1 MLLKNKRMIYS
12 IVALIL
18 LSPVFFLAILSL
30 LAKRPENLGVVNGRL
45 ASCPSSPNCV
55 STQAT
60 DADHHI
66 EPISFDEAPDQA
78 IERLRKVIGAVPRL
92 KIVTES
98 GDYLHAEGTSLIFR
112 FVDDVEFFV
121 DREAKVIHFRSASR
135 VGHSDLGTN
144 RARMERIREAFQ
156 QQSASQPPQP

>member
-1 MLLKNKRMIYS
+1 MLHNKRTMIYLV
-12 IVALIL
+12 IALIVL
-18 LSPVFFLAILSL
+18 APVIFLAILSM

-60 DADHHI
+60 DADHQI
-66 EPISFDEAPDQA
+66 EPIPFDGAPNQA
-78 IERLRKVIGAVPRL
+78 IGRLKRVIGAVPRL
-92 KIVTES
+92 KTVTES
-98 GDYLHAEGTSLIFR
+98 EDYLHAEATSLLFR
-112 FVDDVEFFV
+112 FVDDLEFLV

-135 VGHSDLGTN
+135 VGHSDLGVN

-156 QQSASQPPQP
+156 QQSAIQPPQP